1 MEISRASLAL
11 AKEARR
17 RNDQELIEYL
27 HIVAY
32 NDMSSLSVHTHTIEA
47 LHSIKITSS
56 TGLWPKCFL
65 RSLDD
70 FQPTKRTRCFL
81 SYFLFGGQP
90 NAEGAGKR
98 HTSFRETTTNCI
110 RNSDN
115 LLPSCTIIMHSLA
128 ARQQQPSARH
138 LPFPFYLPSIPNCS
152 IASRRYVF
160 RELDAT
166 CHDRGPFEG

>member
-1 MEISRASLAL
+1 MRKVPENATR
-11 AKEARR
+11 
-17 RNDQELIEYL
+17 
-27 HIVAY
+27 
-32 NDMSSLSVHTHTIEA
+32 
-47 LHSIKITSS
+47 HS
-56 TGLWPKCFL
+56 
-65 RSLDD
+65 
-70 FQPTKRTRCFL
+70 
-81 SYFLFGGQP
+81 
-90 NAEGAGKR
+90 GKPQQ
-98 HTSFRETTTNCI
+98 TVSE
-110 RNSDN
+110 NSDN